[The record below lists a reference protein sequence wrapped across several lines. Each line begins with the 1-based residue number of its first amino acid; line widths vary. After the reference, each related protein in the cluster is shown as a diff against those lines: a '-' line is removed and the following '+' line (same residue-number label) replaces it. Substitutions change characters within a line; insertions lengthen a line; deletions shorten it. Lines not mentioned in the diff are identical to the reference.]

1 MLVNHWDSINDLVV
15 KEYQESEEQLSFFTC
30 SKDSTLRLWNTY
42 IGDSTLMSMMPEF
55 GSKPVENDLKRIVNL
70 ESNQLGANGS
80 FIGRSSLI
88 QNDEENQGIKCLAYN
103 QMRNILAVGDMMGN
117 IRIYYLITDD

>member
-1 MLVNHWDSINDLVV
+1 MLLFHDVDTQSLLRVLVNHWDSINDLVV

-55 GSKPVENDLKRIVNL
+55 GSKPVENDLKRIVYL
-70 ESNQLGANGS
+70 ESNQLAVNGS

-88 QNDEENQGIKCLAYN
+88 
-103 QMRNILAVGDMMGN
+103 
-117 IRIYYLITDD
+117 

>member
-1 MLVNHWDSINDLVV
+1 VLVNHWDSINDLVV

>member
-1 MLVNHWDSINDLVV
+1 
-15 KEYQESEEQLSFFTC
+15 
-30 SKDSTLRLWNTY
+30 
-42 IGDSTLMSMMPEF
+42 MSMMPEF

-117 IRIYYLITDD
+117 IRIY